1 MLKRHDKP
9 GETAEK
15 ELASKVPP
23 ETARTDKR
31 VIEGLTDHEVSR
43 IKRFRDMLEQEV
55 WNIVDAAGSQA
66 AVAKRLDPII
76 GGEDKLSKILAYTG
90 ADKRHINVRQMVAF
104 RYIYGLD
111 INKLVDELMK
121 PKP

>member
-1 MLKRHDKP
+1 
-9 GETAEK
+9 
-15 ELASKVPP
+15 
-23 ETARTDKR
+23 
-31 VIEGLTDHEVSR
+31 
-43 IKRFRDMLEQEV
+43 MLEQEV